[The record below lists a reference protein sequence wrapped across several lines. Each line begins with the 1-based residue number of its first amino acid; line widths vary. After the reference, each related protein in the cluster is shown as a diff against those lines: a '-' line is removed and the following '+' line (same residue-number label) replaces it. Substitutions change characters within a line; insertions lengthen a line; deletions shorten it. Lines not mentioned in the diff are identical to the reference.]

1 MLLMKVV
8 QDDTMAVPG
17 FEHRTFMCSACHDV
31 ERRLIFV
38 RPSEQ
43 ASADAVPVHVAPP
56 IAPGSVLIATA
67 PEAEPQVL
75 TALPVAHE
83 PAPGILRRVF
93 ARLRGG

>member
-8 QDDTMAVPG
+8 QDGTMAVVG

-43 ASADAVPVHVAPP
+43 ADAAVMPVHAAPP
-56 IAPGSVLIATA
+56 IAPASTPPTA
-67 PEAEPQVL
+67 PVVREG
-75 TALPVAHE
+75 
-83 PAPGILRRVF
+83 APGILRRVL
-93 ARLRGG
+93 ALLRGG